1 MIMALLS
8 SMLLS
13 GPAPVSSEPGTAPV
27 FGIEEV
33 RDVVYGEA
41 EGYWT
46 ESQDGPKGKSSFLFK
61 KRGKPKPLEL
71 KLDLYLPEG
80 DERPSRPLLL
90 MMHGGAYFVG
100 HKDEPGQQEWC
111 RYFASLGYVAASID
125 YRMGYHIRKKDIT
138 RAENDAHEDAAAALS
153 YLLARDDLRID
164 RDQVYLAGTSAGAA
178 ISLRLAYEDAT
189 ADRDFRIRAVAN
201 LWGYVYDLE
210 VLTRASVPILS
221 FQSEHDPVVPYKKGY
236 PLNASTLISKAW
248 GTYSIHE
255 KAQSLGIPCEHHP
268 CSERRHKL
276 HMDNKGVLT
285 PRFYEIC
292 DRMAEF
298 FAAAGKD

>member
-1 MIMALLS
+1 MLISGTVMLS
-8 SMLLS
+8 S
-13 GPAPVSSEPGTAPV
+13 APGTVPSFEIA
-27 FGIEEV
+27 EE

-41 EGYWT
+41 TGYWT

-61 KRGKPKPLEL
+61 KRGRPKPLEL
-71 KLDLYLPEG
+71 KLDLYLPKG
-80 DERPSRPLLL
+80 DERESRPLLL

-100 HKDEPGQQEWC
+100 HKDELGQQEWC

-138 RAENDAHEDAAAALS
+138 RAEDDAHEDAAAALS
-153 YLLARDDLRID
+153 YLLGREDLRID

-178 ISLRLAYEDAT
+178 ISLRLAYEDASE
-189 ADRDFRIRAVAN
+189 DRDFRIRAVAN
-201 LWGYVYDLE
+201 LWGYVNDIE

-255 KAQSLGIPCEHHP
+255 KALSLGIPCEHHP

-276 HMDNKGVLT
+276 HMDDKGVLT
-285 PRFYEIC
+285 PRFYEIR
-292 DRMAEF
+292 DRMAAF
-298 FAAAGKD
+298 FAENGKD

>member
-1 MIMALLS
+1 MLISGTVMLS
-8 SMLLS
+8 S
-13 GPAPVSSEPGTAPV
+13 APGTVPSFEIA
-27 FGIEEV
+27 EE

-41 EGYWT
+41 TGYWT

-61 KRGKPKPLEL
+61 KRGEPKPLEL
-71 KLDLYLPEG
+71 KLDLYLPKG
-80 DERPSRPLLL
+80 DERASRPLLL

-100 HKDEPGQQEWC
+100 HKDELGQQEWC

-138 RAENDAHEDAAAALS
+138 RAEDDAHEDAAAALS
-153 YLLARDDLRID
+153 YLLGREDLRID

-178 ISLRLAYEDAT
+178 ISLRLAYEDASE
-189 ADRDFRIRAVAN
+189 DRDFRIRAVAN
-201 LWGYVYDLE
+201 LWGYVNDIE
-210 VLTRASVPILS
+210 VITRASVPILS

-255 KAQSLGIPCEHHP
+255 KALSLGIPCEHHP

-276 HMDNKGVLT
+276 HMDDKGVLT
-285 PRFYEIC
+285 PRFYEIR
-292 DRMAEF
+292 DRMAAF
-298 FAAAGKD
+298 FAENGKD